1 MNENLPSEENQT
13 PTDGG
18 KINLPE
24 TRPSNENSET
34 SDVDETA
41 NIKGI
46 PIVQTHGTRHR
57 DLTASHLAK
66 VIVWAFCLS
75 IGFSFLF
82 ASAHYTAQFFNRNS
96 EQEQIPDINI
106 SLEIFK
112 TVSAVMSGP
121 LGFVLGFY
129 FRESK

>member
-1 MNENLPSEENQT
+1 MAEEEININ
-13 PTDGG
+13 G
-18 KINLPE
+18 INLPDMHSFTE
-24 TRPSNENSET
+24 KKIY
-34 SDVDETA
+34 DVDETA

-46 PIVQTHGTRHR
+46 PEVPTHGTRTR

-82 ASAHYTAQFFNRNS
+82 ASAHYTAQFFKRNA